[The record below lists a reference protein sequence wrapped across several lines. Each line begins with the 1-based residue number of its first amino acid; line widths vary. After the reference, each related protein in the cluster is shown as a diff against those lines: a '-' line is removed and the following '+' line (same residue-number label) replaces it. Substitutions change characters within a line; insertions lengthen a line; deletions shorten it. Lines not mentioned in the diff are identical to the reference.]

1 MYYKLTFSNTSTGE
15 SKTGVKFKTHTFLI
29 NGLQG
34 EQLAVYLREN
44 PQCNRPDSVTGLPMI
59 RSFNAKR
66 HRGDA
71 YCYRSNS
78 VDKLTGLTLWRI
90 ISHQEIE
97 KRIME
102 EYPQLMN
109 SDAGLN
115 KIARMATEELHEIIA
130 GKVAPVVA
138 PAVAPDVAPDQV
150 TPPVAPEATTAPVD
164 EQQSDA
170 GSAPF

>member
-150 TPPVAPEATTAPVD
+150 TPPVAPESTAAPVD

>member
-1 MYYKLTFSNTSTGE
+1 MYYKLRFSNTSSGE
-15 SKTGVKFKTHTFLI
+15 SSGVKFKTHTFLI
-29 NGLQG
+29 EGLQG

-44 PQCNRPDSVTGLPMI
+44 PKCNRPDSVTGLPMI

-78 VDKLTGLTLWRI
+78 IDKLTGLTLWRI

-97 KRIME
+97 KRIMD

-115 KIARMATEELHEIIA
+115 RIARMATEELHDIIA

-150 TPPVAPEATTAPVD
+150 TPPVAPEATTTPVD
-164 EQQSDA
+164 EQQSTE

>member
-44 PQCNRPDSVTGLPMI
+44 PNCNRPDSRTGLPMI

-130 GKVAPVVA
+130 GKVAPAVA

-150 TPPVAPEATTAPVD
+150 TPSVAPDATTAPVD
-164 EQQSDA
+164 EQQSTE